1 MTINYRYN
9 IEDYERILKTVDIK
23 KIDSN
28 VLQIL
33 NQLNKIIQ
41 NNDID
46 LKKEYY
52 KKERERSNF
61 KYKKFNSNY
70 PYSSEKNNFHKT
82 KIVKDEFNLNIRNIL
97 NKITI
102 KNYDAQKNE
111 LCKILENIK
120 NNIHENNIH
129 ENKEVYIYDT
139 IIDIIKNNIYFSEI
153 YAKLYRDLIEYS
165 NYLYEKIIDEG
176 KKLSDYL
183 LETNNNND
191 NNNYNIINNN
201 YSELCLQ
208 NKKNDERKSLLSFF
222 VYLFKDDAI
231 NINIL
236 INILNNLIDAIEK
249 NLNNDKKRNKN
260 EEISELI
267 SIILL
272 NLSTSNIFMENKNKY
287 LTKIKEITE
296 YNPKKYMGIS
306 NKIIFKLMDILDKY

>member
-23 KIDSN
+23 KIDTN

-33 NQLNKIIQ
+33 NELNKIIQ

-46 LKKEYY
+46 FKKEYY
-52 KKERERSNF
+52 KKDRERSNF

-70 PYSSEKNNFHKT
+70 PYTSEKNNFHKT
-82 KIVKDEFNLNIRNIL
+82 KIVKGEFNLNIRNIL

-111 LCKILENIK
+111 LCKILEIIK
-120 NNIHENNIH
+120 NNND

-153 YAKLYRDLIEYS
+153 YAKLYRDLIECS

-176 KKLSDYL
+176 KKMSDYL
-183 LETNNNND
+183 LETNNNNND
-191 NNNYNIINNN
+191 NIDNNN

-208 NKKNDERKSLLSFF
+208 NKKNDERRSLLSFF

-236 INILNNLIDAIEK
+236 INILNNLLDAIEK

-260 EEISELI
+260 EELSELI